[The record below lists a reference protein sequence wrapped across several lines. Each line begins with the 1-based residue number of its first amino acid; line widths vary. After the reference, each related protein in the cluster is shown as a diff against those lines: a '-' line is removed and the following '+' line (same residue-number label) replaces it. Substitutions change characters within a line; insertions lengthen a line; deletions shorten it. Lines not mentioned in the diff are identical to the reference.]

1 MKHDRIKKAPS
12 FGFTLT
18 ELLVVIVIIAV
29 LATLGFMGI
38 STLAKRANA
47 AKDAATLRQIWTC
60 IQMYSGD
67 HNDLMPG
74 PLFSRQVPIFSK
86 PVSSNPR
93 EWRRLSDCLAPYL
106 GHDNPKQGDLIEAMT
121 ASWQKSPETRN
132 ASAYFMQQNLPIGP
146 GDETRNPWG
155 LPAPAAVDLRNPMR
169 MSQVMG
175 QPQTSRTWAI
185 TEFDQ
190 LHPGISNPDLKKGTP
205 EGMTHGTYRLGIY
218 FDGSI
223 GKLDINNKPL

>member
-1 MKHDRIKKAPS
+1 MKHDRIKKAKS
-12 FGFTLT
+12 SGFTLT
-18 ELLVVIVIIAV
+18 ELLVVIVIIVV

-38 STLAKRANA
+38 STLTKRANA

-67 HNDLMPG
+67 HNNLMPG
-74 PLFSRQVPIFSK
+74 PLFSRQTPIFSK

-106 GHDNPKQGDLIEAMT
+106 GHDNPKKGDFIGGMA
-121 ASWQKSPETRN
+121 ASWQKSPTTQN
-132 ASAYFMQQNLPIGP
+132 VPSYFMQQSLPIDSGE
-146 GDETRNPWG
+146 ETRNPWG

-185 TEFDQ
+185 TELDQ
-190 LHPGISNPDLKKGTP
+190 LHPGISNPNLKMGTP
-205 EGMTHGTYRLGIY
+205 EGMTHGKFRLGVY
-218 FDGSI
+218 FDGSV
-223 GKLDINNKPL
+223 GKFDADNKPL